1 MEQNRILP
9 FLILALFCLLGAT
22 NCSVLS
28 QHSIPTI
35 GLVSSPVNVDW
46 EQINNIP
53 RINSAVTN
61 VDPVFS
67 YGYDYI
73 PETQIGNVLGGF
85 GQIANW
91 Q

>member
-1 MEQNRILP
+1 
-9 FLILALFCLLGAT
+9 
-22 NCSVLS
+22 
-28 QHSIPTI
+28 
-35 GLVSSPVNVDW
+35 LVSSPVNVDW